1 MMQRFAIVALLVLSL
16 LLLVSP
22 NVFGQATSNLSGT
35 VQDATGALIPGVEI
49 KAINEGTGVETAALS
64 NDAGAYNFAAMPPGT
79 YTVRATLPGFQTRTF
94 TNVALSANQT
104 NRLNFVLEVAGQN
117 TAVEVSIAADQL
129 LLQTTPS
136 VGDALTAKEVVDLPN
151 VTNNVLEL
159 VNVMAGVTRTSVGNQ
174 LGIQGTFAG
183 VPASNINVV
192 RDGISVNDQRWS
204 FAGLNSATYIN
215 QDMVGEM
222 RMILAPVDA
231 ETGRGNGQVQ
241 ITTRSGTNQFHGAV
255 VGNVRNSAFDARQW
269 VDNRTLGGPPT
280 VPWINQDQYTVSAGG
295 PIVKNRTFY
304 YALWDHNISHS
315 RSTVMGQMLSPCM
328 YKGIY
333 RYYDNWNN
341 GPANAATNPGGTNP
355 TRASVDALGNPV
367 APATNPDGTPHNG
380 ILRHVS
386 LFGQVSGTPTP
397 DCSGMT
403 VTPAPTASGAWDPN
417 RRGFDTSGVYDLLK
431 SRAPQANTWEPIGGS
446 TIPLDGL
453 NVIGHRWTRTVDGR
467 DNLYGVGEPNPRKQI
482 NIKIDHIFTQKHR
495 LATSYSYERVDA
507 DDTYEGW
514 PDSFEGRVQR
524 KPQVLS
530 ANLTS
535 TLSPNI
541 VNEARLGMSRMG
553 TNVLHATSVPGHEEL
568 LRLLP
573 KSSNGLTILPQWC
586 TPNPTGALQSNMSWC
601 GENGGLIGARG
612 NGPSA
617 ADTIDTSPRWT
628 YADTLSWT
636 AGRHAYKVG
645 VSFIKATS
653 KQEVTGSSIIGNAYP
668 VVTLGAAPLAPNTA
682 FDRGNATG
690 FRALNPQLDP
700 GLVIANSDRMKDLLL
715 FLSGSLGSIQQG
727 RFINSPTQVGKSWND
742 PLKGELRQIRD
753 LQQHEFNFFFKD
765 DWKVTNRLTLNLG
778 MRWDYYGVPYDK
790 NGMAMTIVGG
800 GANLFGRSGAGFQN
814 WLKPGERGKDVEFIF
829 VGPGSPNPDLSVY
842 KRDLNN
848 FGPAVG
854 FSYSVPWL
862 GRDRTTLR
870 GGYQLSYLVTQAD
883 IIGPII
889 QNAPGSAVSGTFNG
903 PSGGQY
909 FNMKDALNGVGI
921 PTEPSAPPVFPVPVT
936 NRNVALTVFDPN
948 YTTPYIQNLTMS
960 VTHQFTSKFSLDV
973 RYIGTL
979 SRKLGTAFNINQLD
993 IFQNGLF
1000 EAFEAARNGGESK
1013 LLDDM
1018 FRGIDMRTAAT
1029 GAPQIVGQ
1037 NGLTGAGL
1045 LRNDTRFNSLLANGS
1060 YLATTP
1066 PVGLASTIN
1075 TLNYVSSLNPS
1086 LPPIT
1091 DTNSRG
1097 NVLRVNGFPENFIST
1112 SPQFSNA
1119 SLRGNMGY
1127 RNYHSMQAEFT
1138 VRPTHGIQNSI
1149 SYIWAK
1155 DLGNSSGSYTV
1166 PWDRAQDYRLD
1177 SNMRK
1182 HTLRSY
1188 GTYNLPIGP
1197 NQLLFRNSTGLLARV
1212 VEGFQVSWIYNMVS
1226 GVPLQVTGNR
1236 SGWYNNNEAILVNP
1250 TLFDPHS
1257 GEVRWADKAQFGSYF
1272 GDYGTYV
1279 TARDPQCSSI
1289 ATSLQSL
1296 CTLNAVFDKS
1306 NNVVFRTPKPGE
1318 FSNFRDQIF
1327 GPGDWDLD
1335 MAISKRIR
1343 IKEGVNMELRV
1354 DGTNILNHPQPANPN
1369 LNIQGGTPVTPFGTI
1384 ERKSGV
1390 AVQFSN
1396 YGRVFE
1402 SRLRINW

>member
-1 MMQRFAIVALLVLSL
+1 MMKRLAIVAPL
-16 LLLVSP
+16 LLLLMS
-22 NVFGQATSNLSGT
+22 NTAFGQATSALSGT
-35 VQDATGALIPGVEI
+35 VQDSTGALIPGVEI
-49 KAINEGTGVETAALS
+49 KAVNGGTGVETAALS

-79 YTVRATLPGFQTRTF
+79 YTVRASLPGFQTRTF

-104 NRLNFVLEVAGQN
+104 NRLNFVLEVAGQA

-159 VNVMAGVTRTSVGNQ
+159 INVMAGVNRTGG

-183 VPASNINVV
+183 VAASNINVV

-241 ITTRSGTNQFHGAV
+241 ITTRSGTNQFHGALV
-255 VGNVRNSAFDARQW
+255 ENMRNSALDARTW
-269 VDNRTLGGPPT
+269 VDNRTLGKPPT
-280 VPWINQDQYTVSAGG
+280 VPWINQNQYTVSAGG
-295 PIVKNRTFY
+295 PIIKNRTFF

-328 YKGIY
+328 EKGIF
-333 RYYDNWNN
+333 RYYDNWSN
-341 GPANAATNPGGTNP
+341 GPANAATNTGGTNP
-355 TRASVDALGNPV
+355 VRASVDRLGNPV
-367 APATNPDGTPHNG
+367 APATNPDGSPHNG

-386 LFGQVSGTPTP
+386 VFGQVSGTPTP

-403 VTPAPTASGAWDPN
+403 VSPAPTASGTWDAN

-431 SRAPQANTWEPIGGS
+431 SRAPKANTYEPIGGS

-453 NVIGHRWTRTVDGR
+453 NIVGHTWTRTVDGR

-495 LATSYSYERVDA
+495 LATSYSYETVNA

-541 VNEARLGMSRMG
+541 VNEGRFGMSRTG
-553 TNVLHATSVPGHEEL
+553 TNVHHATSVPGHEEL
-568 LRLLP
+568 LKLLP
-573 KSSNGLTILPQWC
+573 KSNGLTILPQWC
-586 TPNPTGALQSNMSWC
+586 TPAAFGAQATMSWC

-636 AGRHAYKVG
+636 SGKHAYKFG
-645 VSFIKATS
+645 VSFIRATS
-653 KQEVTGSSIIGNAYP
+653 KQEITGSSIVGNAYP

-690 FRALNPQLDP
+690 FRSLNPQLDA
-700 GLVIANSDRMKDLLL
+700 GLVTANSDRMKDLLL
-715 FLSGSLGSIQQG
+715 FLSGSIGNVSQG
-727 RFINSPTQVGKSWND
+727 RFINNPNQVGKSWND
-742 PLKGELRQIRD
+742 AIKGELRQIRD
-753 LQQHEFNFFFKD
+753 LQQHEFNFFMKD
-765 DWKVTNRLTLNLG
+765 DWKVTHSLTLNLG
-778 MRWDYYGVPYDK
+778 VRWDYYGVPYDK

-814 WLKPGERGKDVEFIF
+814 WLRPGERGKDAEFIF
-829 VGPGSPNPDLSVY
+829 VGPGSPNPDMSVY

-854 FSYSVPWL
+854 FSYSLPWL
-862 GRDRTTLR
+862 GKDRTTLR
-870 GGYQLSYLVTQAD
+870 GGYQLSYLATQGD

-889 QNAPGSAVSGTFNG
+889 QNAPGSAVPGSFTGLN
-903 PSGGQY
+903 GGQY
-909 FNMKDALNGVGI
+909 FNMKDVLSGLGVPAEPTAL
-921 PTEPSAPPVFPVPVT
+921 PVLPVPVT
-936 NRNVALTVFDPN
+936 NRSVGLTVFDPN
-948 YTTPYIQNLTMS
+948 YKTPYIQNLTMS
-960 VTHQFTSKFSLDV
+960 VTHQLTSKFSIDV

-979 SRKLGTAFNINQLD
+979 SRKLGTTFNINQQN

-1000 EAFEAARNGGESK
+1000 EAFEAARAGGDPK
-1013 LLDDM
+1013 LLDDI
-1018 FRGIDMRTAAT
+1018 FRGIDMRTAAA

-1037 NGLTGAGL
+1037 NGLTGGAL
-1045 LRNDTRFNSLLANGS
+1045 LRTDTRFNTNLANGT
-1060 YLATTP
+1060 YL
-1066 PVGLASTIN
+1066 GNNSLANTIN
-1075 TLNYVSSLNPS
+1075 TINYNPSLNPN
-1086 LPPIT
+1086 LPAIP
-1091 DTNSRG
+1091 NASVG
-1097 NVLRVNGFPENFIST
+1097 NVLRANGFPENFIST
-1112 SPQFSNA
+1112 NPQFGNA

-1127 RNYHSMQAEFT
+1127 RNYHSLQAEFT
-1138 VRPTHGIQNSI
+1138 IRPTYGIQNSI
-1149 SYIWAK
+1149 SYTWAK
-1155 DLGNSSGSYTV
+1155 DLGNSSTSYTV
-1166 PWDRAQDYRLD
+1166 PWDRSQDYRLD
-1177 SNMRK
+1177 PNMRK

-1188 GTYNLPIGP
+1188 GSYNLPIGP
-1197 NQLLFRNSTGLLARV
+1197 NQLLLRNSTGLLARV
-1212 VEGFQVSWIYNMVS
+1212 VEGFQVSWIANLVS
-1226 GVPLQVTGNR
+1226 GTPLNASSQR
-1236 SGWYNNNEAILVNP
+1236 SGWYNNSEPILVNP
-1250 TLFDPHS
+1250 ALFDARS
-1257 GEVRWADKAQFGSYF
+1257 GEVRWEENAKYGSYF
-1272 GDYGTYV
+1272 GDYGNYV
-1279 TARDPQCSSI
+1279 TAKDPQCFGI
-1289 ATSLQSL
+1289 AQSLQSL

-1306 NNVVFRTPKPGE
+1306 GTNLVFRTPRPGE

-1327 GPGDWDLD
+1327 GPGRWDLD
-1335 MAISKRIR
+1335 MALSKRIR

-1354 DGTNILNHPQPANPN
+1354 DGTNIFNHPTPANPN
-1369 LNIQGGTPVTPFGTI
+1369 LNIQGGLPVTPFGTL
-1384 ERKSGV
+1384 EQKGGV

-1396 YGRVFE
+1396 YGRVFQ
-1402 SRLRINW
+1402 SRLRVNW